1 MPLENP
7 KLGAV
12 ATTAM
17 NGKDFATL
25 LEKAI
30 QRSEIGKPLRLI
42 EGGKA
47 QVAQVGRDSEDLSR

>member
-1 MPLENP
+1 
-7 KLGAV
+7 
-12 ATTAM
+12 M